1 MNLTPGL
8 VKSVMGQ
15 AENRTQSGFI
25 GSQIE
30 FTKSVKDCLS
40 QECNLIGVRTG
51 IFKSSGVLAHL
62 IILNWVIN
70 SKMANCVKLWITMIV
85 LTTFAHQTNT

>member
-25 GSQIE
+25 ASQIE
-30 FTKSVKDCLS
+30 FTKSAKDCLS
-40 QECNLIGVRTG
+40 QGFSRVWD
-51 IFKSSGVLAHL
+51 VLAYF

-85 LTTFAHQTNT
+85 LTTFTHQTNT

>member
-30 FTKSVKDCLS
+30 FTKPVKDAI
-40 QECNLIGVRTG
+40 IGVRTG
-51 IFKSSGVLAHL
+51 IFKSSECSG
-62 IILNWVIN
+62 
-70 SKMANCVKLWITMIV
+70 
-85 LTTFAHQTNT
+85 TFNHSELGDKF